1 MDRLDRLESLK
12 AVTEAIDSDFFSGR
26 VDVLVQ
32 NSNQQYLYS
41 DICVRVSYNFSYSQ
55 MDVDI
60 IWEDD
65 TNQSDYST
73 LGLHGKYNSNFQEFS
88 HSNGIL
94 TWEDGK
100 NKISV
105 FFNKK

>member
-1 MDRLDRLESLK
+1 MDRLESLK
-12 AVTEAIDSDFFSGR
+12 AVTEAIGSDCFSGR

-32 NSNQQYLYS
+32 NLNQQYLYS
-41 DICVRVSYNFSYSQ
+41 NIFVSVSYNFSFRQ

-60 IWEDD
+60 VWEDD

-73 LGLHGKYNSNFQEFS
+73 LGLHGRYNSNFQEFS
-88 HSNGIL
+88 CSNGVL

-100 NKISV
+100 NTISI